1 MKHTEF
7 IYNKLCLKNYKFT
20 KTYKMKIEININ
32 RKKIDV
38 KITDHSN
45 VDPFQIENI
54 DWHLREF
61 IKQISPNKKEI
72 KK

>member
-1 MKHTEF
+1 
-7 IYNKLCLKNYKFT
+7 
-20 KTYKMKIEININ
+20 MKIEININ